1 MSVNLTNSNDITIQQ
16 ADNDISLNLSS
27 TINQK
32 LTSIPNVYDNY
43 TEALNDTY
51 SCSYINELSTY
62 STQEHM
68 IGSLGDKPLYS
79 KTYTFTVNHTGGNST
94 VETNYAHG
102 ISNIDTIFID
112 QAHSFAIS
120 GNNSYILGRSY
131 INNGAVAFSMSAI
144 ANSTS
149 IRTEIFYNGSLTFN
163 FTITLNYTK
172 TTD

>member
-43 TEALNDTY
+43 TESLNDTY
-51 SCSYINELSTY
+51 SCNYINEVSTY

-68 IGSLGDKPLYS
+68 IGSWGDKPLYS

-102 ISNIDTIFID
+102 ISNIDTVFID
-112 QAHSFAIS
+112 QAHSYAASS
-120 GNNSYILGRSY
+120 GNSYILGRTY
-131 INNGAVAFSMSAI
+131 INNGAIALAMSAI
-144 ANSTS
+144 VDSTNIRSEIYYRGS
-149 IRTEIFYNGSLTFN
+149 ITFD